1 MRPKILI
8 VDDEPNLLR
17 LLEYNLKEKFEIFLK
32 TDGTEALQWLQ
43 EGNLPNVIVTDV
55 MMQTMDG
62 FELLKNIKKNTKLN
76 NIPIIFLSAK
86 SPCVD
91 PIKALIEAADD
102 YIVKPFDIEELLNS
116 IKSLLPN
123 TDYING

>member
-1 MRPKILI
+1 MKPKILI

-32 TDGTEALQWLQ
+32 NDGSEALEWLQ
-43 EGNLPNVIVTDV
+43 EGNLPNLIVTDV

-62 FELLKNIKKNTKLN
+62 YELLKNIRKNNQLN
-76 NIPIIFLSAK
+76 EIPVIFLSAK

-91 PIKALIEAADD
+91 PIKVLIDAADD
-102 YIVKPFDIEELLNS
+102 YIIKPFDIEELLNS
-116 IKSLLPN
+116 IKTSF
-123 TDYING
+123 DAE